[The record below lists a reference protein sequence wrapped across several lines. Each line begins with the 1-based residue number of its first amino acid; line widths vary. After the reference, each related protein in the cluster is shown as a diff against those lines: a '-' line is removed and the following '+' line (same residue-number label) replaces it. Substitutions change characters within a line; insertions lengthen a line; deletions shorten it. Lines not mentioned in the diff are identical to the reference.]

1 MTEQLTLSLF
11 IKENV
16 LSLPVFKLE
25 HWYFTLD
32 WNLVNSLGS
41 QAFELGVEL
50 HCQLL

>member
-25 HWYFTLD
+25 HWSFTSD
-32 WNLVNSLGS
+32 WNLVNSLGA